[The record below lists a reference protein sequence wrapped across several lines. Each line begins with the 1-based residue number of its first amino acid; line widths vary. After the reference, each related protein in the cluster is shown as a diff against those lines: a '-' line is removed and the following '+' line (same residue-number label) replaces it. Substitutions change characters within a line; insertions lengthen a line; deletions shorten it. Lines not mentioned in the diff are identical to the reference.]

1 LDKRHA
7 QEKLGGEGMAVNST
21 YSTYSTGTLRIG
33 GLASGLDVDS
43 IIEQLM
49 QVEQIKVDRLKQER
63 QLIEWRKEAY
73 REITNLLRAFQDEF
87 FNVLKT
93 DTYML
98 SSNRYRTFSV
108 TSSAESY
115 ITATANASAM
125 EGTYTITKIESLAT
139 STIVKSNEWTFADG
153 KSLDSTLEAL
163 GLVNEEEEA
172 KFSINGVT
180 FLIKTPSEVPSEGEG
195 LPPDTVV
202 IDPIKTTMR
211 QLMNIINTN
220 SKAGVNL
227 FYSSIEKRFILQT
240 KATGETS
247 TSILMDGND
256 NPLVEGSFLKSIG
269 FLDDSGSWAAGV
281 DKIKGTDA
289 KVYFKEI
296 GGSGEILV
304 QNAANTFTIDGVTYT
319 LKNTTPEGAEPITIT
334 VTQDVDKAYNAI
346 KSFVDKYN
354 ELIDKINGKLNEERF
369 RDYAPLTDAQRKEM
383 SEKEIELW
391 EQKAKSGLLRSDSI
405 LQNIVYGMRRAL
417 SDAVADIGI
426 SLSSIGITTGLYSE
440 RGKLHINEDKLKE
453 ALRNDPE
460 QVMQLFMKK
469 SSIDYSPD
477 LDSTSR
483 TQRYNESGLMYRI
496 YDILMDNI
504 RTTRNKDGKKGIL
517 LEKAGIVGDITEF
530 QNLMDEELKRLD
542 KRIDAAVEAMISKE
556 NKYWAQFTALEKAI
570 QRMNMQSMWLMQQMG
585 INQS

>member
-1 LDKRHA
+1 
-7 QEKLGGEGMAVNST
+7 MAVNST

-33 GLASGLDVDS
+33 GLARGLDVDS
-43 IIEQLM
+43 IIEQLT

>member
-1 LDKRHA
+1 
-7 QEKLGGEGMAVNST
+7 MAVNST

-334 VTQDVDKAYNAI
+334 VTQDVDKAYDAI
-346 KSFVDKYN
+346 KNFVDKYN

-556 NKYWAQFTALEKAI
+556 NKYWAQFTALERAI